1 MTLEELKAELRITSD
16 DLDPPLAA
24 LLAGVEAEARQFIG
38 RDFIPDEPDVRQG
51 LVMLARSQFDAATPD
66 EAMKFRRVAETL
78 LQPHRVGMGL

>member
-1 MTLEELKAELRITSD
+1 MTLEELKSELRVTGN
-16 DLDPPLAA
+16 DLDDILNP
-24 LLAGVEAEARQFIG
+24 LLAGVQAEARQFLG
-38 RDFIPDEPDVRQG
+38 RDFLPDEDDVRQG